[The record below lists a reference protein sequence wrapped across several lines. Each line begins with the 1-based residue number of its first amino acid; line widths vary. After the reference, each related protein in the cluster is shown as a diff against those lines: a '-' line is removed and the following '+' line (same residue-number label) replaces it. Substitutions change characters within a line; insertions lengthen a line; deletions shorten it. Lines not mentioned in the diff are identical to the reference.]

1 MLPCGI
7 EGIKA
12 SANAMGFVVETTQVV
27 IGVYGFLIV
36 AYVSAFLRQK
46 SARKKAA
53 AMRDELDSM
62 ASAFNEVHRELST
75 MNDGIDS
82 ILEEGGPV
90 HDRLAAHTALES
102 AERIIRRQDNLSV
115 GSLCEIMTHPA
126 RLLARAMEHHESEA
140 EGSLIGMGTLTH
152 RLAGILDVSGIR
164 PDDLGLNSSEFERLG
179 CLFEE
184 HGGLENAR
192 DAYEASLRE
201 GHRYDGMSGLLRVLR
216 SMGSGS
222 DLVEALESHIVAEP
236 DEIAALVEQLSLL
249 PESDARSRRNK
260 KRLSSLGWDGET
272 EIELIGSLDGLRAR
286 ATGPSMAEV
295 SPSVKISRAASR
307 IENGKPDEGLEIL
320 DMLSMEDRISPGVLF
335 LRAKASHMKGDHEL
349 ALKLVRR
356 SNVDSDDAI
365 LLEVSAMVSMGEAE
379 SALNRLT
386 NRVYSDG
393 CTAAICEASAKLAIA
408 MDLPEVAWRVL
419 GECEEDARTIGVLDA
434 RAMALIHKADKQRNQ
449 SGSVL
454 ASIVSDLEECGRKM
468 VGMDREDHRGWL
480 TASIAQRMNSNLEDA
495 ETCIVRA
502 RRIADREPRVLI
514 EEARVRIDRMEFGEA
529 RSVLIECDKL
539 RADKVEIGFLNGLSY
554 AREGRIEDAERRF
567 ASVLELDPSHVS
579 ARLNLAS
586 VYLSRNQYSEA
597 ANHAMIVVDSYP
609 ENPSAMRRASEA
621 MIGLSEWSKAIEL
634 LESSL
639 SIDHG
644 HVASMTR
651 LSSCLLRTGRGAQ
664 AEEMLNEAI
673 RIDPSQSGPWS
684 CRGSLYLEFN
694 RIAEAT
700 SDLEKAWECDPRRS
714 DVLMMLAELEERT
727 GDFRAASI
735 RWRQVLDLDPTDQ
748 HARSRLEIVRGRTPE
763 EAERIHLR

>member
-1 MLPCGI
+1 M
-7 EGIKA
+7 
-12 SANAMGFVVETTQVV
+12 VETTQVV
-27 IGVYGFLIV
+27 IGVYGFLIL

-46 SARKKAA
+46 SARRKAA
-53 AMRDELDSM
+53 SMRDELDSM

-82 ILEEGGPV
+82 VLEEGGPV

-102 AERIIRRQDNLSV
+102 AERIIRRQDDLSV
-115 GSLCEIMTHPA
+115 GGLCEIVTHPA
-126 RLLARAMEHHESEA
+126 RLLARAMEHHESDS
-140 EGSLIGMGTLTH
+140 EGSLIGMGALTD
-152 RLAGILDVSGIR
+152 RLAGILDATGIR

-184 HGGLENAR
+184 HGSLDNAR

-201 GHRYDGMSGLLRVLR
+201 GHRFDGMSGLLRVLR

-222 DLVEALESHIVAEP
+222 DLVEALESHIIAEP

-249 PESDARSRRNK
+249 PESDARNRRNK
-260 KRLSSLGWDGET
+260 KRLSSLGWDGES

-286 ATGPSMAEV
+286 ATGPSMTEV
-295 SPSVKISRAASR
+295 SPSVKINRAASR

-320 DMLSMEDRISPGVLF
+320 DMLSMEDRGSPGVLF
-335 LRAKASHMKGDHEL
+335 LRAKASHLKGDHEL
-349 ALKLVRR
+349 SLKLVRR
-356 SNVDSDDAI
+356 SNIDSDEAI

-379 SALNRLT
+379 SALKRLT
-386 NRVYSDG
+386 NRVYNDR
-393 CTAAICEASAKLAIA
+393 CTPSLCEAAAKLAIA
-408 MDLPEVAWRVL
+408 MDLLEVAWRVL
-419 GECEEDARTIGVLDA
+419 DECEVDTRTIGVLDA
-434 RAMALIHKADKQRNQ
+434 HAMALTHKADKERNQ
-449 SGSVL
+449 NGSISDNV
-454 ASIVSDLEECGRKM
+454 VSDLEECGRKM
-468 VGMDREDHRGWL
+468 VDMDREDHRGWL
-480 TASIAQRMNSNLEDA
+480 TASIAQRMNGNLEDA

-502 RRIADREPRVLI
+502 RRIAEREPRVLI
-514 EEARVRIDRMEFGEA
+514 EEARVRIDRMEFEEA
-529 RSVLIECDKL
+529 RSVLMECDKL
-539 RADKVEIGFLNGLSY
+539 RADKVEVEFLNGLSY

-567 ASVLELDPSHVS
+567 AAVLSLDSSHVS

-597 ANHAMIVVDSYP
+597 ANHAMVVVGSHP
-609 ENPSAMRRASEA
+609 NNPSAMRRASEA
-621 MIGLSEWSKAIEL
+621 MIGLSEWSQAIEL
-634 LESSL
+634 LERSL

-644 HVASMTR
+644 HVPSMTR
-651 LSSCLLRTGRGAQ
+651 LSSCLLRTGRGEQ

-694 RIAEAT
+694 RTVEAT

-714 DVLMMLAELEERT
+714 DVLMMLAELEERS

-748 HARSRLEIVRGRTPE
+748 HARSRLEVVRGRTLE

>member
-36 AYVSAFLRQK
+36 AYVSAFMRQK

-53 AMRDELDSM
+53 AMRHELDSM

-82 ILEEGGPV
+82 VLEEGGPV

-102 AERIIRRQDNLSV
+102 AERIIGRQDNLSV
-115 GSLCEIMTHPA
+115 GGLCEIVTHPA
-126 RLLARAMEHHESEA
+126 RLLARAMEHHESES

-152 RLAGILDVSGIR
+152 RLAGILDESGIR

-184 HGGLENAR
+184 HGGLDNAR

-272 EIELIGSLDGLRAR
+272 EIELIGSLGGLRAR
-286 ATGPSMAEV
+286 ATGPSMTEV
-295 SPSVKISRAASR
+295 PPSVKINRAASR
-307 IENGKPDEGLEIL
+307 IDSGKPDEGLEIL
-320 DMLSMEDRISPGVLF
+320 DMLSMEDRSSPGVLF
-335 LRAKASHMKGDHEL
+335 LRAKASHLKGDHEL

-379 SALNRLT
+379 SALKRLT
-386 NRVYSDG
+386 NRVYNDR
-393 CTAAICEASAKLAIA
+393 CTPALCEASAKLAIA
-408 MDLPEVAWRVL
+408 MGLLEVAWKVL
-419 GECEEDARTIGVLDA
+419 DECEEDALTIGVLDA
-434 RAMALIHKADKQRNQ
+434 RAMALVHKADTQRNQ
-449 SGSVL
+449 SGSVPTN
-454 ASIVSDLEECGRKM
+454 IVSDLEECGRKM

-502 RRIADREPRVLI
+502 RRIAEREPRVLI

-529 RSVLIECDKL
+529 RSVLMECDKL

-597 ANHAMIVVDSYP
+597 ANHAMVAVEAHPD
-609 ENPSAMRRASEA
+609 NPSAMRRASEA

-634 LESSL
+634 LERSL
-639 SIDHG
+639 SIDQG
-644 HVASMTR
+644 HVPSMTR
-651 LSSCLLRTGRGAQ
+651 LSSCLLRTGRGEQ

-748 HARSRLEIVRGRTPE
+748 HARSRLEIVRARTPE

>member
-1 MLPCGI
+1 
-7 EGIKA
+7 
-12 SANAMGFVVETTQVV
+12 MGFVVETTQVV

-36 AYVSAFLRQK
+36 AYASAFLRQK

-82 ILEEGGPV
+82 VLEKGDPV
-90 HDRLAAHTALES
+90 HDRLSAHTALES

-115 GSLCEIMTHPA
+115 GGLCEILTHPA
-126 RLLARAMEHHESEA
+126 RLLAHAMEHHESES

-152 RLAGILDVSGIR
+152 RLAGILDASGIR

-184 HGGLENAR
+184 HGGLNNAR

-201 GHRYDGMSGLLRVLR
+201 GHRYDGMTGLLRILR

-222 DLVEALESHIVAEP
+222 DLVEALESHILAEP

-272 EIELIGSLDGLRAR
+272 EIELIGSMGGLRAR
-286 ATGPSMAEV
+286 ATGPSMTEV
-295 SPSVKISRAASR
+295 SPSVKINRAASR

-320 DMLSMEDRISPGVLF
+320 DMLSMEDRISPGVLI
-335 LRAKASHMKGDHEL
+335 LRAKASHLKGDHEL

-356 SNVDSDDAI
+356 SSIDSDDAI
-365 LLEVSAMVSMGEAE
+365 LLEVSAMVSMGETE
-379 SALNRLT
+379 SALKRLT
-386 NRVYSDG
+386 NRVYNDR
-393 CTAAICEASAKLAIA
+393 CTPALCEAAAKLAIA
-408 MDLPEVAWRVL
+408 MGLLEVAWRVL
-419 GECEEDARTIGVLDA
+419 DACDEGTRTIGVLDA
-434 RAMALIHKADKQRNQ
+434 RAMALVHKSDIERNQ
-449 SGSVL
+449 SGSVSD
-454 ASIVSDLEECGRKM
+454 SILSDLEECGRKM
-468 VGMDREDHRGWL
+468 VEMDREDHRGWL
-480 TASIAQRMNSNLEDA
+480 TASIAQRMNSNPEDA

-502 RRIADREPRVLI
+502 RRIAEREPRVLI
-514 EEARVRIDRMEFGEA
+514 EEARVRIDRMEFGES
-529 RSVLIECDKL
+529 RSVLMECDKL
-539 RADKVEIGFLNGLSY
+539 RADKVEIEFLNGLSY
-554 AREGRIEDAERRF
+554 AREGRMEDAGRRF
-567 ASVLELDPSHVS
+567 VSVLELDPSHVS

-586 VYLSRNQYSEA
+586 VYLARNQYNDA
-597 ANHAMIVVDSYP
+597 ANHAMVVVDSHP
-609 ENPSAMRRASEA
+609 DNPSAMRRASEA
-621 MIGLSEWSKAIEL
+621 MIGLSDWSKAIDL
-634 LESSL
+634 LERSL

-644 HVASMTR
+644 HVPSMTR
-651 LSSCLLRTGRGAQ
+651 LSSCLLRTGRGEQ
-664 AEEMLNEAI
+664 AEEILNQAI

-748 HARSRLEIVRGRTPE
+748 HARSRLEVVRARTPE

>member
-1 MLPCGI
+1 MR
-7 EGIKA
+7 
-12 SANAMGFVVETTQVV
+12 FVVETTQFV
-27 IGVYGFLIV
+27 IGVYGFLIL

-53 AMRDELDSM
+53 SMRDELDSM
-62 ASAFNEVHRELST
+62 ASAFNEIHRELST

-82 ILEEGGPV
+82 VLEEGGPV

-102 AERIIRRQDNLSV
+102 AERIIRRQDSLSV
-115 GSLCEIMTHPA
+115 EGLCEIVTHPA
-126 RLLARAMEHHESEA
+126 RLLARAMEHHESDS
-140 EGSLIGMGTLTH
+140 EGSLIGMGTLTN
-152 RLAGILDVSGIR
+152 RLAGILDSSGIR

-179 CLFEE
+179 YLFEE
-184 HGGLENAR
+184 HGGLDNAR
-192 DAYEASLRE
+192 DAYDASLRE

-216 SMGSGS
+216 SMGSSS
-222 DLVEALESHIVAEP
+222 DLVEALESHIIAEP
-236 DEIAALVEQLSLL
+236 DEVAALVEQLSLL

-272 EIELIGSLDGLRAR
+272 QIELIGSLGGLRAR
-286 ATGPSMAEV
+286 ATGPAMTEV
-295 SPSVKISRAASR
+295 SPSVKIARAASR

-320 DMLSMEDRISPGVLF
+320 DMLSMEDRGSPGVLF
-335 LRAKASHMKGDHEL
+335 LRAKASHLKGDHEL

-356 SNVDSDDAI
+356 SDIDSDEAI

-379 SALNRLT
+379 SALKRLT
-386 NRVYSDG
+386 NRVYSDR
-393 CTAAICEASAKLAIA
+393 CTPALCESAAKLAIA
-408 MDLPEVAWRVL
+408 MGLLEVAWRVL
-419 GECEEDARTIGVLDA
+419 DECEEDSRTIGVLDA
-434 RAMALIHKADKQRNQ
+434 RAMALTHKADKERNQ
-449 SGSVL
+449 NGSV
-454 ASIVSDLEECGRKM
+454 SDNIVSDLEECGRKM
-468 VGMDREDHRGWL
+468 VDMDREDHRGWL
-480 TASIAQRMNSNLEDA
+480 TASIAQRMNGNLEDA

-502 RRIADREPRVLI
+502 RRIAEREPRVLI
-514 EEARVRIDRMEFGEA
+514 EEARVRIDRMEFEEA
-529 RSVLIECDKL
+529 RSVLMECDKL

-567 ASVLELDPSHVS
+567 AFVLGLDSSHVS

-597 ANHAMIVVDSYP
+597 ANHAMVVVESHP
-609 ENPSAMRRASEA
+609 NNPSAMRRASEA
-621 MIGLSEWSKAIEL
+621 MIGLSEWSQAIEL
-634 LESSL
+634 LEKSL

-644 HVASMTR
+644 HVPSMTR
-651 LSSCLLRTGRGAQ
+651 LSSCLLRTGRGEQ
-664 AEEMLNEAI
+664 AEEMLNQAI

-694 RIAEAT
+694 RIVEAT

-714 DVLMMLAELEERT
+714 DVLMMLAELEERS

-748 HARSRLEIVRGRTPE
+748 HARSRLEVVRARSPE